1 MEPHYLQHLTG
12 GSDKD
17 AILRDLMNQYG
28 NDVWN
33 FAFFLTR
40 RSDAAD
46 DLSQDVFLS
55 VYDKLYSFRGECSV
69 KSWLLTITR
78 NKSLNYLKSAFIS
91 KVTLVDYVIRR
102 GSSRSAEEELFDRLE
117 TRHIWVTLMR
127 IPRKFREILL
137 LNAHY
142 ELTNKEISALLDIPE
157 ATVKTRLHRAR
168 NKLSDMLKKEKQEG
182 E

>member
-1 MEPHYLQHLTG
+1 MEPHYLQHLSG

-17 AILRDLMNQYG
+17 VILRDLMTQYG

-40 RSDAAD
+40 HADAAD
-46 DLSQDVFLS
+46 DLTQDVFLS

-78 NKSLNYLKSAFIS
+78 NKSLNYLKSAFIR
-91 KVTLVDYVIRR
+91 KVTLVDYVIRK
-102 GSSRSAEEELFDRLE
+102 GSSRSAEAELFDRLE
-117 TRHIWVTLMR
+117 TRHIWATLMR
-127 IPRKFREILL
+127 TPRKFREILL

-142 ELTNKEISALLDIPE
+142 QLTNKEISLLLEIPE

-168 NKLSDMLKKEKQEG
+168 KKLSDMLNNDNQGG